1 MFDDLI
7 GLNGVVLFT
16 CNMPGARGLA
26 FAECSEWFE
35 AHVKTLYATGEM
47 IFSLNFSILCSEI
60 DNIHTRIACL
70 TFLGDSYSESCIII

>member
-16 CNMPGARGLA
+16 RIVPGARGLA

-47 IFSLNFSILCSEI
+47 IFSLQFFNFL
-60 DNIHTRIACL
+60 
-70 TFLGDSYSESCIII
+70 F